1 MLVYRK
7 KQKKIQ
13 AEIIAKAEKD
23 EAMKQARENLAKKKQ
38 EAETVNE

>member
-13 AEIIAKAEKD
+13 AEILAKAENE
-23 EAMKQARENLAKKKQ
+23 EAMKQARENLAKKK
-38 EAETVNE
+38 ETETTN